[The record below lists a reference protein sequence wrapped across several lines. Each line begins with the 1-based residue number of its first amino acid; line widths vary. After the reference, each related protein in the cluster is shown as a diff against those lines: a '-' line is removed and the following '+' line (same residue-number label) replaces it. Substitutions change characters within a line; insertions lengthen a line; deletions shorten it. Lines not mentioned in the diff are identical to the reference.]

1 MIKND
6 SKKNNEKIRELIKLT
21 KELTKE
27 LNGGGI
33 VDDLKKLMVY
43 DLEINEKGCGCCS
56 DEIGFEEWREIGDG
70 RWFSN
75 DSVVKANDII
85 KLLDKHLGRDEN

>member
-6 SKKNNEKIRELIKLT
+6 SEKIRELIQLT

-27 LNGGGI
+27 LNVGGI
-33 VDDLKKLMVY
+33 FDDLKKLMVY
-43 DLEINEKGCGCCS
+43 DLEIEDKGCSCCS
-56 DEIGFEEWREIGDG
+56 PEIGFEKWREIGDG